1 MKKEMLVDDTQ
12 VYIEGNGQ
20 DTIVMLH
27 GWPDT
32 HELWQQQIDC
42 FKDNYVCVSFTMPG
56 FSKDD
61 RKNYSMSD
69 VVEKIKRIVDAVSPN
84 EQVILLVHDWGCV
97 FGYEFAMRNSD
108 RVKKMIGLDVGDI
121 NSEDLQ
127 EALSISQKLMVF
139 AYQIIL
145 AISFVFPR
153 SIGNPMARFVAKFLR
168 AKSNMENVHAGM
180 SMPYAMRWFGV
191 NGGMKDLMP
200 MDPSFPFYY
209 AYADKK
215 PMMFH
220 SPQWLQRLLENPK
233 NKVQAFHC
241 GHWIMID
248 RAEAFNNS
256 ALEWLK
262 PLKPLGSEPMKSAE

>member
-1 MKKEMLVDDTQ
+1 
-12 VYIEGNGQ
+12 
-20 DTIVMLH
+20 
-27 GWPDT
+27 
-32 HELWQQQIDC
+32 
-42 FKDNYVCVSFTMPG
+42 
-56 FSKDD
+56 
-61 RKNYSMSD
+61 
-69 VVEKIKRIVDAVSPN
+69 
-84 EQVILLVHDWGCV
+84 VILLVHDWGCV

-121 NSEDLQ
+121 NSEDLH
-127 EALSISQKLMVF
+127 EALSISKKLMVF

-145 AISFVFPR
+145 AISFVLPR
-153 SIGNPMARFVAKFLR
+153 SIGNPLARFVAKFLR
-168 AKSNMENVHAGM
+168 AKSNIENVHAGM

-191 NGGMKDLMP
+191 NGGIKDLMP
-200 MDPSFPFYY
+200 MEPSFPFYY

-220 SPQWLQRLLENPK
+220 SPQWLQRLLENPN

-256 ALEWLK
+256 VLEWLK
-262 PLKPLGSEPMKSAE
+262 PEGIRAHEIG

>member
-1 MKKEMLVDDTQ
+1 MKKEMLVDDTP
-12 VYIEGNGQ
+12 VSIEGTGQ

-61 RKNYSMSD
+61 RNNYSVSD

-121 NSEDLQ
+121 NSEDLH
-127 EALSISQKLMVF
+127 EALSISKKLMVF

-145 AISFVFPR
+145 AISFVLPR
-153 SIGNPMARFVAKFLR
+153 SIGNPLARFVAKFLR
-168 AKSNMENVHAGM
+168 AKSNIENVHAGM

-191 NGGMKDLMP
+191 NGGIKDLMP
-200 MDPSFPFYY
+200 MEPSFPFNS
-209 AYADKK
+209 
-215 PMMFH
+215 PMPTK
-220 SPQWLQRLLENPK
+220 SP
-233 NKVQAFHC
+233 
-241 GHWIMID
+241 
-248 RAEAFNNS
+248 
-256 ALEWLK
+256 
-262 PLKPLGSEPMKSAE
+262 